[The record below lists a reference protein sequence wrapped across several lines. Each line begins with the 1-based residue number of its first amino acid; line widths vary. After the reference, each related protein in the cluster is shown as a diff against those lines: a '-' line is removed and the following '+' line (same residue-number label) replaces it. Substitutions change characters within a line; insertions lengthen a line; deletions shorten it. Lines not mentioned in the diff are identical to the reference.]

1 MSAVTFAM
9 VGGGFRSQYFL
20 RIAQA
25 LPERFRASGIVV
37 RNPGRATQMR
47 AIWGIPTYPSLEA
60 LLGADKPKFLVM
72 AVSPAA
78 TPGLLR
84 QAAVAGL
91 PVLTETPPAASLAGL
106 LDVWGLVA
114 AGAQIHVAEQYPNH
128 STRRASDWR
137 VRVDWAR
144 LVKPRSPSHMPIME

>member
-60 LLGADKPKFLVM
+60 LLGADKAEVPGHGRLACCDARV
-72 AVSPAA
+72 AA
-78 TPGLLR
+78 
-84 QAAVAGL
+84 AGRRGGSAGADRDA
-91 PVLTETPPAASLAGL
+91 TGSQFGRLAGRL
-106 LDVWGLVA
+106 GVGRRRRSDPCG
-114 AGAQIHVAEQYPNH
+114 GAVP
-128 STRRASDWR
+128 
-137 VRVDWAR
+137 
-144 LVKPRSPSHMPIME
+144 